1 MKEKLLLACDVGRHT
16 SKAIMNFKGKTYITM
31 FRTKIMEIERLGLEI
46 QPASFYV
53 KLFGKEYLVGDMVSE
68 DYSLFDLDKTS
79 LHQQIATFTCV
90 ADLLQKAH
98 INPQQFD
105 IRLACNIPINM
116 YKNADHKLKY
126 KQFIENQGNQIVI
139 SVNQKTSVF
148 ILTDVTVA
156 FEGVGILYEQN
167 PTALTV
173 TNVIDIGGLNA
184 TLCTFTGIQPNFDSM
199 NVSKLG
205 INMLKGKIGKALNE
219 QFGIAISANDLEQI
233 LQTGHL
239 THKGKVNEESK
250 NLITKI
256 KKEHFFQ
263 IIQFAQSRGYTFIG
277 QVQFC
282 GGGSLA
288 LQDFIREEF
297 PGAIVINPQFAN
309 VRSFQKILEVK
320 YSDKSNKIH
329 N

>member
-1 MKEKLLLACDVGRHT
+1 MKEKLLIACDVGRHT
-16 SKAIMNFKGKTYITM
+16 SKAIMNYKGKTYITM
-31 FRTKIMEIERLGLEI
+31 FRTKMMEIERLGLEI
-46 QPASFYV
+46 QPASYYV
-53 KLFGKEYLVGDMVSE
+53 NLFDKQYLVGDMVSE

-79 LHQQIATFTCV
+79 LHQQIATYTCV

-98 INPQQFD
+98 LNPQQFD

-139 SVNQKTSVF
+139 SVNQKIAVF
-148 ILTDVTVA
+148 SLTDVTVA
-156 FEGVGILYEQN
+156 FEGMGIVYEQK
-167 PTALTV
+167 PSHV
-173 TNVIDIGGLNA
+173 TSVIDIGGLN
-184 TLCTFTGIQPNFDSM
+184 TSLCTFTGVQPNFDSM
-199 NVSKLG
+199 NVSNLG
-205 INMLKGKIGKALNE
+205 INMLKGKIGKALSE
-219 QFGIAISANDLEQI
+219 QFGIAVSANDLEQI

-239 THKGKVNEESK
+239 IHRGRINEESK

-277 QVQFC
+277 QVNFC

-288 LQDFIREEF
+288 LQEFIKEEF
-297 PGAIVINPQFAN
+297 PNSIVINPQFAN

-320 YSDKSNKIH
+320 YNVQANKIY